1 MILAF
6 FCSEVNLSFAPM
18 DNWWVDS
25 RATTHISVTMQGCLW
40 SRLPSDAKRF
50 IYMAD
55 DNKVAV
61 RAVRTF
67 RLCSK
72 TGLFLDLFETFYV
85 PSFRRNLVSVSR
97 LDKSDY
103 HCSFGN
109 NKVSLFQNSNIICS
123 GFLIDNLYNL
133 DLNFCNEILQTSS
146 KGTKRKNKWEFCLIM
161 A

>member
-1 MILAF
+1 
-6 FCSEVNLSFAPM
+6 
-18 DNWWVDS
+18 
-25 RATTHISVTMQGCLW
+25 MQGCLW

-55 DNKVAV
+55 DNKVAM

-85 PSFRRNLVSVSR
+85 PLFRRNLVSVSR

-103 HCSFGN
+103 HCSFGK

-146 KGTKRKNKWEFCLIM
+146 KGTKKKK
-161 A
+161 